1 MADNQREPRK
11 VDLREL
17 LNGMTIQLMRL
28 ERLEEESTGGRVESE
43 RAMLMMWNLRL
54 RLLDVAKVL
63 NGEVEV

>member
-1 MADNQREPRK
+1 MADNQREPREM
-11 VDLREL
+11 DLREL

-28 ERLEEESTGGRVESE
+28 ERLEEDSTGGRVESE

-54 RLLDVAKVL
+54 RLLDAVKVL

>member
-1 MADNQREPRK
+1 MADNQREPREM
-11 VDLREL
+11 DLREL

-28 ERLEEESTGGRVESE
+28 ERLEEDSTGGRAESE

-54 RLLDVAKVL
+54 RLLDVVKVL

>member
-1 MADNQREPRK
+1 MADNQREPREM
-11 VDLREL
+11 DLREL

-28 ERLEEESTGGRVESE
+28 ERLEEDSTGGRVESE

-54 RLLDVAKVL
+54 RLLDVVKVL